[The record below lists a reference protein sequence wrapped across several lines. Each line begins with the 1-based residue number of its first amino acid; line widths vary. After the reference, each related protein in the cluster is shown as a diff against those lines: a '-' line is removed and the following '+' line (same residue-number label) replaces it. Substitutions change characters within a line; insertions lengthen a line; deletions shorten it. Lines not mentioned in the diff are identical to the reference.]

1 MLTLQK
7 HGLILTALSVLPLFG
22 GCADRPA
29 PVSDPTTQQP
39 VAEVPDLASATP
51 QERAVKAKDTLFGKL
66 STRLLTE
73 MSRRGPA
80 EAVEVCHKIAP
91 QLAQEVGQSYGVRIG
106 RTGVRLRNPQNVPP
120 EWAKPLLESLPME
133 PVFTELPDQQTGA
146 LFPIVL
152 KVQCLT
158 CHGPEDRMADD
169 ILAKLKELYPEDR
182 ATGFQEGDLRG
193 WFWVEVP
200 AADSQA
206 QFTPPDSASFQLA
219 SYHFSKAGLKEMP
232 NVSQH

>member
-1 MLTLQK
+1 
-7 HGLILTALSVLPLFG
+7 
-22 GCADRPA
+22 
-29 PVSDPTTQQP
+29 
-39 VAEVPDLASATP
+39 
-51 QERAVKAKDTLFGKL
+51 VKAKDTLFGKL

-91 QLAQEVGQSYGVRIG
+91 QLAQEVGQSYGVKIG

-120 EWAKPLLESLPME
+120 EWATPLLESLPTE
-133 PVFTELPDQQTGA
+133 PVFTELPDQRTGA
-146 LFPIVL
+146 LFPIML

-169 ILAKLKELYPEDR
+169 ILTRLKKLYPDDR

-200 AADSQA
+200 AANPQV
-206 QFTPPDSASFQLA
+206 QFAPPDSEPVRV
-219 SYHFSKAGLKEMP
+219 AGRM
-232 NVSQH
+232 

>member
-1 MLTLQK
+1 MWTLQK
-7 HGLILTALSVLPLFG
+7 YGLMLTALSLLPLFS
-22 GCADRPA
+22 GCAERST
-29 PVSDPTTQQP
+29 PVSDSPAEPP
-39 VAEVPDLASATP
+39 VAPAPELASATP

-91 QLAQEVGQSYGVRIG
+91 QLAQEVGQSHGVRIG

-120 EWAKPLLESLPME
+120 EWAKPLLESLPTE
-133 PVFTELPDQQTGA
+133 PVFAELPDQSTGA
-146 LFPIVL
+146 VFPIVL

-200 AADSQA
+200 ARNARAQIHSEDSESVQIVADR
-206 QFTPPDSASFQLA
+206 
-219 SYHFSKAGLKEMP
+219 M
-232 NVSQH
+232 